1 MACARQPLRHKIA
14 VGTLQGWIKTYFKE
28 QTPPKG
34 NNPGGGRKVK
44 YGQSVESGGLWDGAV
59 VFLGLARALFLAGE
73 VVASRQVE
81 GMVSSIHF
89 LTFIYPLIFYIIN

>member
-1 MACARQPLRHKIA
+1 M
-14 VGTLQGWIKTYFKE
+14 
-28 QTPPKG
+28 
-34 NNPGGGRKVK
+34 
-44 YGQSVESGGLWDGAV
+44 ESGGLWDGAV
-59 VFLGLARALFLAGE
+59 VFLGLAIALFLAGE

>member
-1 MACARQPLRHKIA
+1 MACARQPLRHKVA

-44 YGQSVESGGLWDGAV
+44 YGQSVDDKRDLQIPVSHEMVDITLV
-59 VFLGLARALFLAGE
+59 LCVMTNVIARN
-73 VVASRQVE
+73 
-81 GMVSSIHF
+81 I
-89 LTFIYPLIFYIIN
+89 